1 MVIISSQEL
10 LGKVNFYSNH
20 KVLGE
25 RGRGIQARRRGG
37 GGAAASPAME
47 IMGCFGQ
54 NIDDSGNDT

>member
-20 KVLGE
+20 KVWGRE
-25 RGRGIQARRRGG
+25 RGAYKLGGEGGG
-37 GGAAASPAME
+37 GGAAPPAME
-47 IMGCFGQ
+47 LKGCFGQ